1 MAFESNNGIKISF
14 ECSELIEEL
23 KEDIEEFGEDT
34 LVNVWVREDKDG
46 VALFVNYDF
55 IDEDMPLTEDEKKL
69 MEEQNEHIEVMS
81 MGTLLPILEKQNEIL

>member
-23 KEDIEEFGEDT
+23 KEDIEEFGEDA

>member
-1 MAFESNNGIKISF
+1 M
-14 ECSELIEEL
+14 
-23 KEDIEEFGEDT
+23 
-34 LVNVWVREDKDG
+34 
-46 VALFVNYDF
+46 FVNYDF